1 LPILNR
7 KLLRG
12 LAPAALAI
20 GLSAALGS
28 GAHAEEFRFTLSGVF
43 NGTPDITDSLNT
55 VSPGGPNLLTANDP
69 FTLTAEFDSSAVVFG
84 IPGFFNAYAPQ
95 SITLSVGGTTYS
107 VATNSQNPAQGF
119 TVAIFE
125 TGFMNHVGAGF
136 LANPAADGAGIIADF
151 LASSPTFTLPN
162 LVSANYTAANYFGV
176 GFGSGPC
183 PSPPPDGSGA
193 CVPAGDINTV
203 VPIPLNDGAFELT
216 LGEYSL
222 TNPLYENVPG
232 IPPSTFNDNPFTA
245 SLTAVVPEPS
255 TWALLLVGFAG
266 LAAAGGVARRKA
278 RLAA

>member
-1 LPILNR
+1 LPILSR

-12 LAPAALAI
+12 FAPAALAI
-20 GLSAALGS
+20 GLSAALGTC
-28 GAHAEEFRFTLSGVF
+28 AHSEEFRFTLSGVF
-43 NGTPDITDSLNT
+43 NGTPAVTDSLNT
-55 VSPGGPNLLTANDP
+55 VSPAGPNLLVANDP

-107 VATNSQNPAQGF
+107 VATNSQDAVKGF

-125 TGFMNHVGAGF
+125 TGFMGHVGAGF
-136 LANPAADGAGIIADF
+136 LANPALDGAGIIADF
-151 LASSPTFTLPN
+151 LTSSPTFTLPN

-183 PSPPPDGSGA
+183 PSPPPDGAGA
-193 CVPAGDINTV
+193 CVPAGDKNTTA
-203 VPIPLNDGAFELT
+203 PIPLDGGVSELT

-222 TNPLYENVPG
+222 TNPIYSDVPG
-232 IPPSTFNDNPFTA
+232 IPPSTFNPNLFTA
-245 SLTAVVPEPS
+245 TLTAVPEPS

-266 LAAAGGVARRKA
+266 LAAAGSLARRKGE
-278 RLAA
+278 LAA

>member
-1 LPILNR
+1 M
-7 KLLRG
+7 G
-12 LAPAALAI
+12 
-20 GLSAALGS
+20 
-28 GAHAEEFRFTLSGVF
+28 
-43 NGTPDITDSLNT
+43 
-55 VSPGGPNLLTANDP
+55 
-69 FTLTAEFDSSAVVFG
+69 
-84 IPGFFNAYAPQ
+84 
-95 SITLSVGGTTYS
+95 
-107 VATNSQNPAQGF
+107 
-119 TVAIFE
+119 
-125 TGFMNHVGAGF
+125 HVGAGF
-136 LANPAADGAGIIADF
+136 LANPMDDGAGIIADF

-183 PSPPPDGSGA
+183 PSPPPDSNGV
-193 CVPAGDINTV
+193 CVPATDKNTV
-203 VPIPLNDGAFELT
+203 VPIPLNGGAFELT

-266 LAAAGGVARRKA
+266 LAAAGSVARRKA